1 MSMKKNFICIIL
13 ARGKSKGI
21 KNKNLIRINQ
31 KPLIYW
37 TIKLAKSSRKIKQVW
52 VSSDSKKIL
61 DYSEKIGALPLLRP
75 TKYSTDKSSSES
87 AWLHSIKEIEKRG
100 VDFNFVLA
108 PQVTSPLRDKNDF
121 DLAIRSF
128 IKNKNDSL
136 FSCLNVKDFYIWKKS
151 NKGLN
156 LAYKIKRDVRQNLSE
171 KFLENGSFYIFEKN
185 KFKKYEKRLFGNVG
199 YYSMKK
205 QNSFQIDDMEDIKII
220 NKLFKNY

>member
-1 MSMKKNFICIIL
+1 MKKNFICIIL

>member
-1 MSMKKNFICIIL
+1 MS
-13 ARGKSKGI
+13 
-21 KNKNLIRINQ
+21 
-31 KPLIYW
+31 
-37 TIKLAKSSRKIKQVW
+37 
-52 VSSDSKKIL
+52 
-61 DYSEKIGALPLLRP
+61 
-75 TKYSTDKSSSES
+75 
-87 AWLHSIKEIEKRG
+87 IEKRG